1 MTRVYI
7 SSTYRDLTDERAAV
21 RDAILRLGHMPVGME
36 AYNSSESPP
45 LARCVDDVATC
56 DVYVGICAWRYG
68 FVPAGETR
76 SITECEYEQA
86 GRSKLPRLL
95 FLLAAKAPWPMDRA
109 DLDRAAVTA
118 WRERLEQRHVVAYF
132 ATADELAGRVT
143 AALAETVRAAAP
155 SRIPE
160 LLPYLSDRGRQED
173 AILKALSEPAPHPL
187 VCIVHGDEYQSHHQL
202 MRRLQEDTLPRLLQ
216 LDVPVTA
223 RVMGWPADFAGFGEL
238 RHQLLGG
245 LARELSLGGQAA
257 VEPIDAALE
266 ALPGPALVHTHVL
279 SRDFERH
286 GAPLLEAYL
295 ELWQGWPE
303 LRPGRRLLA
312 VLFVQYQL
320 AAGQTAWHRWRLRR
334 LNRQLARA
342 LEPPAGSGSP
352 APGGLDLSRFDRLT
366 VRVLPRL
373 EDVTQT
379 EAETWALSE
388 TVGRVCASV
397 ELVADIAQLYRD
409 YEARTEARRIPM
421 DTLARELMRLLE
433 RRCRQES
440 FA

>member
-1 MTRVYI
+1 MARVYI
-7 SSTYRDLTDERAAV
+7 SSTSRDLKDERAAV
-21 RDAILRLGHMPVGME
+21 RDAVLRLGQVPVGME

-45 LARCVDDVATC
+45 LARCLEDVATC
-56 DVYVGICAWRYG
+56 DLYVGICAWRYG

-76 SITECEYEQA
+76 CITECEYEQA
-86 GRSKLPRLL
+86 GRSGIPRLL
-95 FLLAAKAPWPMDRA
+95 FLLGAEAPWPMDRA
-109 DLDRAAVTA
+109 DLDRAPVTA
-118 WRERLEQRHVVAYF
+118 WRARLEQRHVVVYF
-132 ATADELAGRVT
+132 ATAAELAGKVI
-143 AALAETVRAAAP
+143 AALVEHVRPAP
-155 SRIPE
+155 PASIPE

-173 AILKALSEPAPHPL
+173 AILKALSHQAPHPL

-202 MRRLQEDTLPRLLQ
+202 MRRLKEDTLPRLLQ

-223 RVMGWPADFAGFGEL
+223 RVMGWPAGFASLGEL
-238 RHQLLGG
+238 QGLLLGG
-245 LARELSLGGQAA
+245 LAKELSLGGQAA
-257 VEPIDAALE
+257 VETIDAALE
-266 ALPGPALVHTHVL
+266 ALPGPALVHTQLL
-279 SRDFERH
+279 SRDFERY
-286 GAPLLEAYL
+286 GAQLLAHYL
-295 ELWQGWPE
+295 HLWQGWPE

-320 AAGQTAWHRWRLRR
+320 PARPLSLQGWRLRR
-334 LNRQLARA
+334 LNDKLARA
-342 LEPPAGSGSP
+342 LEPPDGTAGP
-352 APGGLDLSRFDRLT
+352 APLGFDVSRFDRLT

-388 TVGRVCASV
+388 TVGRVCASG
-397 ELVADIAQLYRD
+397 ELVADIGQLYRD

-421 DTLARELMRLLE
+421 DTLARELRRLLE

>member
-7 SSTYRDLTDERAAV
+7 SSTSRDLKDERAAV
-21 RDAILRLGHMPVGME
+21 RRAILLLGHVPVGME
-36 AYNSSESPP
+36 NYNSAESPP
-45 LARCVDDVATC
+45 LARCLDDVAAC

-68 FVPAGETR
+68 FVPSGETR

-86 GRSKLPRLL
+86 GRSTKPRLL
-95 FLLAAKAPWPMDRA
+95 FLLAEEAAWPMDRA
-109 DLDRAAVTA
+109 DLDRARVTA
-118 WRERLEQRHVVAYF
+118 WRERLELRHVVAYF
-132 ATADELAGRVT
+132 ATAGELARKVT
-143 AALAETVRAAAP
+143 AALAETVRTAAP
-155 SRIPE
+155 ARIPE
-160 LLPYLSDRGRQED
+160 LLPYLSDRSSQEE
-173 AILKALSEPAPHPL
+173 AILEALSQPAPHPL

-223 RVMGWPADFAGFGEL
+223 RVMGWPADFASFGQL
-238 RHQLLGG
+238 HGQLLAG
-245 LARELSLGGQAA
+245 LAKELSLGGQAA
-257 VEPIDAALE
+257 VETIDAALE

-295 ELWQGWPE
+295 DLWQGWPE

-320 AAGQTAWHRWRLRR
+320 PAGQAAWQRWRLRR

-342 LEPPAGSGSP
+342 LEPPQGTAGP
-352 APGGLDLSRFDRLT
+352 APGGFDPSRFDRLT

-433 RRCRQES
+433 LRCRQES